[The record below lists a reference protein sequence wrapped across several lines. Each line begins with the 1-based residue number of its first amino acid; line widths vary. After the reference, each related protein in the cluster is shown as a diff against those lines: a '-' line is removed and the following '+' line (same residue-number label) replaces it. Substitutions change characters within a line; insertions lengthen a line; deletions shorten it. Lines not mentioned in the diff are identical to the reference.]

1 MKLIRMPLALAALMI
16 LAPIVAE
23 PLDAQDA
30 AAETPPA
37 SPVVIEGEDLPQ
49 FFVVESFFELA
60 SARRRDRSPG
70 YFDSLLERLRIEPRS
85 PAAERFDDALTEA
98 EAVLAMSTVDPT
110 LDTEEAY
117 SAFQTKAIREKARLL
132 GHVYATLLRNL
143 RTLGDTDLR
152 LREYIET
159 ETRSNTRMFAKSQW
173 PHEFLDAVRSFDQEM
188 DAILG
193 GRAR

>member
-49 FFVVESFFELA
+49 FIVVEAFFHHALA
-60 SARRRDRSPG
+60 YRRHESPG
-70 YFDSLLERLRIEPRS
+70 MFQALLRNVGMEPES
-85 PAAERFDDALTEA
+85 PAAKQLDAALTEA
-98 EAVLAMSTVDPT
+98 EVVLAMPTVDPT

-188 DAILG
+188 DAVLG

>member
-23 PLDAQDA
+23 PLEAQDA

-37 SPVVIEGEDLPQ
+37 SPVVIEGQDIPQ

-117 SAFQTKAIREKARLL
+117 SAFQMKAIREKARLL
-132 GHVYATLLRNL
+132 ARVYAKLLRDL
-143 RTLGDTDLR
+143 AKLGEGDKGIQ
-152 LREYIET
+152 EYLAT
-159 ETRSNTRMFAKSQW
+159 EIRPNTRMLTKRQW
-173 PHEFLDAVRSFDQEM
+173 PHDLFEAVTSFDEEVRLVRQG
-188 DAILG
+188 G
-193 GRAR
+193 GR